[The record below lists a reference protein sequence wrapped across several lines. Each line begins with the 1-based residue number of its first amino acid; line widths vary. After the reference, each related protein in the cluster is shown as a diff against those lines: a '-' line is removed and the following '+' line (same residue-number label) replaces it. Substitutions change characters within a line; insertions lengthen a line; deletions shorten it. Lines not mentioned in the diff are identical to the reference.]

1 MCFQVCYLLKSTLEI
16 EFETFFPVFPYHT
29 LLIEEKVS
37 TRASSV
43 FHFAGFNVVSN
54 LLKVMH
60 DIVNEVPSV
69 MM

>member
-1 MCFQVCYLLKSTLEI
+1 MCFQVCYLLKSILEI
-16 EFETFFPVFPYHT
+16 EFETFFPYHT

-60 DIVNEVPSV
+60 ES
-69 MM
+69 